1 MRFHSIARGLL
12 FASVSGSLIG
22 CDSLTER
29 EENVRIQLDSFNL
42 IGTNNSPFARAFVTG
57 NPACTA
63 SMTSLNTLLT
73 TVDNYDDIE
82 EYLETLDI
90 NQVEYRISNNNT
102 AVDTVGSMQMTDP
115 ATDQLTTVAS
125 ISIPANTNVTDWANL
140 PFTDGGAAIVQHYM
154 DDLNDNF
161 LYCAEGTPNSSD
173 LSMTLE
179 LRLDLTV
186 TVDLL

>member
-1 MRFHSIARGLL
+1 MRIKSSGKVFLIASMSGILL
-12 FASVSGSLIG
+12 G

-42 IGTNNSPFARAFVTG
+42 IGTNNSPLARALVTG

-63 SMTSLNTLLT
+63 SMTSLNTLLV

-102 AVDTVGSMQMTDP
+102 AVDAIGSMQMTDP

-125 ISIPANTNVTDWANL
+125 INIPANTNVTDWTNL

-154 DDLNDNF
+154 DDLNDSF
-161 LYCAEGTPNSSD
+161 LYCAEGSPNTSD